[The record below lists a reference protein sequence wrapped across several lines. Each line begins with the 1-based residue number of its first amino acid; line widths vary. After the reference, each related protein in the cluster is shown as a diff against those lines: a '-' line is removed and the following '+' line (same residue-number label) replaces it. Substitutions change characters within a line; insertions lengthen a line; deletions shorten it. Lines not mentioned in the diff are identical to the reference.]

1 MMADPVLVTTLLFG
15 GMIFFL
21 ALGVPIAIGLA
32 GISIAMIANFWSPMA
47 LSMVPMR
54 AFSTTSSFEYM
65 AIPLFVFMA
74 SMLQKAQ
81 IADDM
86 YNAMERFFGSVRGG
100 LAIGTVAICTIFAC
114 MAGIS
119 GAATVS
125 MGMLAIPAML
135 ARGYGK
141 DMALGTVAAGGSLG
155 ILIPPSVTMIVYGL
169 VSGTSVGK
177 LYAGGLL
184 PGLLLAVMFCIYLL
198 IRGRLQPEISGGETL
213 RHYTWAEKLSSV
225 KGLVLPILIVVAVLG
240 SMLTGI
246 ASVSESAAVGAMGA
260 IVSAIVLKRFHWK
273 GVVEA
278 CHETLMLSCMIFWI
292 IIGASALSTFYTG
305 MGAGRMIESFVLGL
319 DVNRYVIL
327 IGMQLLLLLMGMVL
341 DTVGIIMI
349 TVPIFVPIIIKLG
362 FDPVWFGILFII
374 NMEIGFLSPPFGY
387 NLFYLRGVAP
397 PSITMPDIYKSVLPF
412 ITLMILA
419 IVLMMIFPEIILALP
434 RMLF

>member
-1 MMADPVLVTTLLFG
+1 MADPVLVTTLLFG
-15 GMIFFL
+15 GMLFSL
-21 ALGVPIAIGLA
+21 AIGVPIAIALA

-54 AFSTTSSFEYM
+54 AFSTTTSFEYL

-74 SMLQKAQ
+74 SMLQKAR

-86 YNAMERFFGSVRGG
+86 FNAMERFFGSVRGG
-100 LAIGTVAICTIFAC
+100 LAVGTVGVCTIFAC

-125 MGMLAIPAML
+125 MGMLAVPAML

-177 LYAGGLL
+177 LYAGGLI
-184 PGLLLAVMFCIYLL
+184 PGLLLAVVFASYLL
-198 IRGRLQPEISGGETL
+198 IRGRLQPEISGSEFLQRYSWKDKFIGL
-213 RHYTWAEKLSSV
+213 
-225 KGLVLPILIVVAVLG
+225 KGLILPILIVIAVLG
-240 SMLTGI
+240 SMLSGI
-246 ASVSESAAVGAMGA
+246 ASVSESAAVGALGSILA
-260 IVSAIVLKRFHWK
+260 TLILRRFRWK
-273 GVVEA
+273 DVVDA
-278 CHETLMLSCMIFWI
+278 CNETLMVSCMIFWI

-305 MGAGRMIESFVLGL
+305 MGAGRMIESFVLNL
-319 DVNRYVIL
+319 DVNRWVIL
-327 IGMQLLLLLMGMVL
+327 IGMQLLLLMMGMVL

-349 TVPIFVPIIIKLG
+349 TVPIFVPIVIALG

-387 NLFYLRGVAP
+387 NLFYLRGVTP
-397 PSITMPDIYKSVLPF
+397 PSITMVDIYKSVLPF
-412 ITLMILA
+412 IALMLLTMG
-419 IVLMMIFPEIILALP
+419 VMMLFPQIILYLP
-434 RMLF
+434 ELLF